1 MQDEIWLKKAFIFQ
15 FNQTAQDIYD
25 AAEQLILPPARNETS
40 PADQDLSQRDSPL
53 IQPLEDVE
61 VEDFWGDDWNLK
73 QLFIARNTHE
83 KWSFWF

>member
-61 VEDFWGDDWNLK
+61 VEDFWGDD
-73 QLFIARNTHE
+73 
-83 KWSFWF
+83 